1 MFSLTPTF
9 RFIGESNDT
18 PRNGDIIIDKVT
30 NEMKCW
36 INGWVDLGEP
46 SEKEEKPMKMKP
58 MICERCGGS
67 FKGKKCFWCDTE
79 YVYA

>member
-1 MFSLTPTF
+1 MFSLIPTF
-9 RFIGESNDT
+9 RFVGENNDN
-18 PRNGDIIIDKVT
+18 PRDGDIVIDKAT
-30 NEMKCW
+30 NEIKCQ

-46 SEKEEKPMKMKP
+46 LEKEEKPMKMKP